1 MYNLFGLALGVFAD
15 VTRQRGALVG
25 IGTVIVA
32 ASVLLTE
39 WSRESA
45 GAKRDPAEARSR
57 RGGLGRGQGRASM
70 TRKDGEPFPPI
81 AACIPA

>member
-1 MYNLFGLALGVFAD
+1 MNNLFGLALGVFAD

-45 GAKRDPAEARSR
+45 GAKRDPAEARGPAEEAWGAV
-57 RGGLGRGQGRASM
+57 RGGHR
-70 TRKDGEPFPPI
+70 
-81 AACIPA
+81 